1 MWSAGPT
8 RKRLHRSAAATVK
21 SYAYAQSD
29 SDDETPTH
37 ETSGLSRRTY
47 TFESNLQ
54 LWIKHLS
61 ALHKDETKKV
71 LYCIQRYVPV
81 GMLGQKQLKTY
92 LFHQFNEKKRRLE
105 QHNTSSPKSRVVK
118 VRVTVTPVHVT
129 RRLPR

>member
-8 RKRLHRSAAATVK
+8 RKRPHRSAAATVK

-29 SDDETPTH
+29 SDDDPSTH
-37 ETSGLSRRTY
+37 ETSKPSRRTF

-61 ALHKDETKKV
+61 ALHREETKKV
-71 LYCIQRYVPV
+71 PYRTRRCVPV
-81 GMLGQKQLKTY
+81 GMSAKNSRKLT
-92 LFHQFNEKKRRLE
+92 FSRQFNEKKRHLE
-105 QHNTSSPKSRVVK
+105 QSTSSPKSRAVK
-118 VRVTVTPVHVT
+118 VRVTPVRIA